1 MPRTAE
7 NGREPRSFLWPGP
20 EAGAPET
27 VADRPRIS
35 DIFKNSFIAKDGG
48 FHVTQDTV
56 VETSLSGLKLLGRGK
71 VRDIYEV
78 EGKLL
83 LVASDRI
90 SAFDVVMPDGIPG
103 KGKVL
108 NQISAFWFGQLA
120 DVLPNHMISTD
131 VDAFP
136 PAARAHAGTL
146 RGRSMLCRKAKPFPV
161 ECVVRGYLSGSGW
174 AEYRQKGEVC
184 GIPLPKGLL
193 ESDRL
198 PEPIFTPATKEEK
211 GKHDEN
217 ISFDRMVQIVGS
229 GMAEEVRSIALR
241 LYRKAAAYALGR
253 GIIIADT
260 KFELGTA
267 DGDLILIDEALT
279 PDSSRFWPAAEYRP
293 GGPQKSFDKQFVRDY
308 LLTLPWNKTAPGPR
322 LPADVVE
329 KTALKYRE
337 ALKILTGNDIV

>member
-1 MPRTAE
+1 
-7 NGREPRSFLWPGP
+7 
-20 EAGAPET
+20 
-27 VADRPRIS
+27 
-35 DIFKNSFIAKDGG
+35 
-48 FHVTQDTV
+48 VTHTTV

-71 VRDIYEV
+71 VRDIYDV
-78 EGKLL
+78 DGKLL
-83 LVASDRI
+83 LVASDRL

-108 NQISAFWFGQLA
+108 TQISAFWFGMLSGI
-120 DVLPNHMISTD
+120 LPNHMISID
-131 VDAFP
+131 VDTFP
-136 PAARAHAGTL
+136 PAAHEHADTL
-146 RGRSMLCRKAKPFPV
+146 RGRAMLCRKAKPFPV

-174 AEYRQKGEVC
+174 AEYKENGEVC
-184 GIPLPKGLL
+184 GIRLPKGLR

-198 PEPIFTPATKEEK
+198 PAPIFTPATKEEK

-217 ISFDRMVQIVGS
+217 ISFDRMVALVG
-229 GMAEEVRSIALR
+229 AETAEKVRSIAVG
-241 LYRKAAAYALGR
+241 LYEKAAAYALSK

-267 DGDLILIDEALT
+267 DGELILIDEALT
-279 PDSSRFWPAAEYRP
+279 PDSSRFWPVAGYQP

-337 ALKILTGNDIV
+337 ALVILTGKDIV

>member
-1 MPRTAE
+1 
-7 NGREPRSFLWPGP
+7 
-20 EAGAPET
+20 
-27 VADRPRIS
+27 
-35 DIFKNSFIAKDGG
+35 
-48 FHVTQDTV
+48 
-56 VETSLSGLKLLGRGK
+56 LKLLGRGK

-78 EGKLL
+78 DGKLL
-83 LVASDRI
+83 LVASDRL

-108 NQISAFWFGQLA
+108 TQISAFWFRMLE
-120 DVLPNHMISTD
+120 DIIPNHMISID

-136 PAARAHAGTL
+136 PVTRVHAETL

-174 AEYRQKGEVC
+174 AEYIEKGEVC
-184 GIPLPKGLL
+184 GIALPKGLR

-217 ISFDRMVQIVGS
+217 ISFDRMVAMVG
-229 GMAEEVRSIALR
+229 AETAEKVRSIVVAL
-241 LYRKAAAYALGR
+241 YDKAAAYAR
-253 GIIIADT
+253 EKGILIADT

-267 DGDLILIDEALT
+267 DGELILIDEALT
-279 PDSSRFWPAAEYRP
+279 PDSSRFWPVAGYQP

-337 ALKILTGNDIV
+337 ALTILTGKDIG

>member
-1 MPRTAE
+1 M
-7 NGREPRSFLWPGP
+7 
-20 EAGAPET
+20 
-27 VADRPRIS
+27 
-35 DIFKNSFIAKDGG
+35 
-48 FHVTQDTV
+48 TQGTV
-56 VETSLSGLKLLGRGK
+56 VETNLPGLKPIGRGK

-78 EGKLL
+78 DGKLL
-83 LVASDRI
+83 LVASDRL
-90 SAFDVVMPDGIPG
+90 SAFDVVLPDGIPG

-108 NQISAFWFGQLA
+108 TQLSAFWFNMLQ
-120 DVLPNHMISTD
+120 DIVPNHMISID

-136 PAARAHAGTL
+136 QAARAHAETL
-146 RGRSMLCRKAKPFPV
+146 RGRSMLCRKAQALPV

-174 AEYRQKGEVC
+174 AEYRQNGEVC
-184 GIPLPKGLL
+184 GIPLPKGLK

-198 PEPIFTPATKEEK
+198 PEPVFTPATKEEK

-217 ISFDRMVQIVGS
+217 ISFERMAGIVGRET
-229 GMAEEVRSIALR
+229 AVKVRDIAVG
-241 LYRKAAAYALGR
+241 LYSKAAEYALSK

-260 KFELGTA
+260 KFELGTV
-267 DGDLILIDEALT
+267 DGKLILIDEALT
-279 PDSSRFWPAAEYRP
+279 PDSSRFWPADDYRP

-337 ALKILTGNDIV
+337 ALTILTGKDIE

>member
-1 MPRTAE
+1 LEVRNVSQT
-7 NGREPRSFLWPGP
+7 
-20 EAGAPET
+20 
-27 VADRPRIS
+27 
-35 DIFKNSFIAKDGG
+35 
-48 FHVTQDTV
+48 TV

-78 EGKLL
+78 DGKLL
-83 LVASDRI
+83 LVASDRL

-108 NQISAFWFGQLA
+108 TQISAFWFGMLSGI
-120 DVLPNHMISTD
+120 VPNHMISID
-131 VDAFP
+131 VDTFP
-136 PAARAHAGTL
+136 ATARMHAETL
-146 RGRSMLCRKAKPFPV
+146 RGRAMLCRKAKPFPV

-174 AEYRQKGEVC
+174 AEYKEKGEVC
-184 GIPLPKGLL
+184 GIRLPDGLR

-217 ISFDRMVQIVGS
+217 ISFDRMVAMVG
-229 GMAEEVRSIALR
+229 AETAEKVRSIVVAL
-241 LYRKAAAYALGR
+241 YEKAAAYAMGK
-253 GIIIADT
+253 GILIADT
-260 KFELGTA
+260 KFELGTV
-267 DGDLILIDEALT
+267 DGELILIDEVLT
-279 PDSSRFWPAAEYRP
+279 PDSSRFWPVAGYQP

-337 ALKILTGNDIV
+337 ALVILTGKDIG